1 MPCTVYDYATRK
13 PKRISITVAQTV
25 IERLEQRSY
34 EEGRSTSNLAAYL
47 LESALGG
54 LDKPPTRIAKRWS

>member
-1 MPCTVYDYATRK
+1 MTCTPYDYATRK

-25 IERLEQRSY
+25 IERLEQRSF

-47 LESALGG
+47 LETALAA
-54 LDKPPTRIAKRWS
+54 LDKPPPPIQKRW

>member
-13 PKRISITVAQTV
+13 PKRISITVAQAV
-25 IERLEQRSY
+25 VDRLQQRSD

-47 LESALGG
+47 LENALAG
-54 LDKPPTRIAKRWS
+54 LDKPPPPIQKRW